1 MEEVYL
7 FPGTFNPIHNAH
19 LRVAEFVIKNEN
31 VDRVIFIPSFDP
43 PHKIFDP
50 SFSEHKLNMVNLA
63 VKNKN
68 GFEVSDIEYELG
80 GKSYTYRTVCE
91 LKKRLGRDKIF
102 KILIG
107 TDAFR
112 KIESWYKTE
121 LLKDEVEFEVF
132 FRDKNFNPKEFD
144 YLKEKGYRFKFM
156 PLKFEDISSKE
167 IREQIKNGLSAK
179 ELIPKEVE
187 EYIRENELYKN

>member
-1 MEEVYL
+1 MYL

-19 LRVAEFVIKNEN
+19 LRVAEFVIKNGN
-31 VDRVIFIPSFDP
+31 ADRVIFIPSLVP
-43 PHKIFDP
+43 PHKTSDTT
-50 SFSEHKLNMVNLA
+50 FSEHKLNMVKLA
-63 VKNKN
+63 TNGKN

-91 LKKRLGRDKIF
+91 LKKRFGRDKLF

-112 KIESWYKTE
+112 KIESWHKTE

-132 FRDKNFNPKEFD
+132 FRDKNFNPHEFD
-144 YLKEKGYRFKFM
+144 YLKEKEYRFKFM
-156 PLKFEDISSKE
+156 PLKFEDISSE
-167 IREQIKNGLSAK
+167 DIRDRIKNGLSTK
-179 ELIPKEVE
+179 NLIPKEIE
-187 EYIRENELYKN
+187 EYIRDNGLYKS